1 VCIYTCVYSYVYTF
15 IHTYIHAYIHTQMHT
30 YIHTGTQTHTH
41 THTHTHIRIYMHTYV
56 LHTYTHTCMHTYT
69 RYNVGLAVVGGRML
83 AASISEKTVALA
95 GGVLF
100 LLFALHGIYTV
111 CMCVYILRE
120 RERESVCVCV
130 RVSPLRTPRHLHCA
144 YISSDSTLPPFLLR
158 TPLSFSP
165 PPPPSVTGGRLHEFR
180 AQCVVGLFYLGSR
193 FLLLR

>member
-1 VCIYTCVYSYVYTF
+1 
-15 IHTYIHAYIHTQMHT
+15 
-30 YIHTGTQTHTH
+30 
-41 THTHTHIRIYMHTYV
+41 
-56 LHTYTHTCMHTYT
+56 
-69 RYNVGLAVVGGRML
+69 ML

-120 RERESVCVCV
+120 RERECVCVCV
-130 RVSPLRTPRHLHCA
+130 SLLFALHAICTVLTYPR
-144 YISSDSTLPPFLLR
+144 IQRFLLFFCVR
-158 TPLSFSP
+158 LSLSHPL
-165 PPPPSVTGGRLHEFR
+165 PPPSVTGGRLHEFR